1 MNSPAHAGGSLADP
15 NDFHGLTGVYHLAA
29 AGETPFLATQK
40 AVFERFMADKSRGMG
55 GRERNFERVER
66 ARRAVAGLMR
76 RKPSEIGFPM
86 SVAHGMNLLAR
97 SFGDRKG
104 NVVAPQWEY
113 PSMTYPWVTGTGLE
127 VKLVPAPDYAMD
139 PERIAEAVDGDTRAI
154 VVSLVSYYTGERI
167 DLNVYREIA
176 DRRGAMLVIDMSH
189 ALGAGDFDLGLADF
203 AFSCGYKWALGTHG
217 AGIGYCNADRQPNW
231 VPSDSGWMSAEWV
244 DAEVRDATV
253 VPVHDGRRFELG
265 NPAVLTVQI
274 LGNGIEYLTRL
285 GLPAIESHLL
295 SMTARLR
302 QGLADLGLG
311 ILTPAEAGRRLGIV
325 SFTIGDEPWWRQE
338 LEKRNIIGWV
348 GDKRVRL
355 SPHVYNSQE
364 DIVAVLAL
372 IGEIVASRPMEATSA
387 GNGAGE
393 A

>member
-1 MNSPAHAGGSLADP
+1 MNSEAHAGGPLADP
-15 NDFHGLTGVYHLAA
+15 KDFHGLTGVYHLAA
-29 AGETPFLATQK
+29 AGETPFLVTQK
-40 AVFERFMADKSRGMG
+40 AVFERFMADKSQAMG
-55 GRERNFERVER
+55 GRERNFERVEA

-76 RKPSEIGFPM
+76 VKPAEIGFPL

-113 PSMTYPWVTGTGLE
+113 PSMTYPWVTGTGLRL
-127 VKLVPAPDYAMD
+127 KLVPAPDYAMD
-139 PERIAEAVDGDTRAI
+139 PERFAASVDDETRAI

-167 DLNVYREIA
+167 DLSVYREIA
-176 DRRGAMLVIDMSH
+176 DRHGAMLVIDMSH
-189 ALGAGDFDLGLADF
+189 ALGAGDFDLRLADF

-217 AGIGYCNADRQPNW
+217 AGIAYCNADRQPDW

-244 DAEVRDATV
+244 DADVRDGTV
-253 VPVHDGRRFELG
+253 VPVRDGRRFELG

-274 LGNGIEYLTRL
+274 LANGIEYLTRL
-285 GLPAIESHLL
+285 GLPAVESHLL

-311 ILTPAEAGRRLGIV
+311 ILTPAEAARRLGIV
-325 SFTIGDEPWWRQE
+325 SFTIGDGPWWRSE
-338 LEKRNIIGWV
+338 LEKRKILGWV

-355 SPHVYNSQE
+355 SPHVYNSHD
-364 DIVAVLAL
+364 DIGAVLSML
-372 IGEIVASRPMEATSA
+372 GDMVASRPTEASPARVT
-387 GNGAGE
+387 
-393 A
+393 